1 MKGLI
6 ERYVAQKQGE
16 STSEEEKQ
24 SISDYMYQTMMRSGT
39 TEQAIFLLFNPDLH
53 AFLPL
58 GHESKLGSQ
67 DFSVPVSFFYGEN
80 DWVLFVE
87 EDAGQKC
94 VNSNKNKQS
103 RYHKVA
109 NADHNIHM
117 DNPIE
122 LSQLILQDLE
132 DL

>member
-1 MKGLI
+1 VRPVFDVVWTTKISPFGIGRFMGETQMKGLI

-16 STSEEEKQ
+16 STSEDEKQ
-24 SISDYMYQTMMRSGT
+24 AISDYMYQTMMRSGT

-87 EDAGQKC
+87 ENAG
-94 VNSNKNKQS
+94 
-103 RYHKVA
+103 
-109 NADHNIHM
+109 
-117 DNPIE
+117 
-122 LSQLILQDLE
+122 
-132 DL
+132 